1 MKCEVR
7 KICGDWALDINKF
20 NGGKIT
26 IYSNYG

>member
-1 MKCEVR
+1 MKSEISE
-7 KICGDWALDINKF
+7 ICGDWALGINKF